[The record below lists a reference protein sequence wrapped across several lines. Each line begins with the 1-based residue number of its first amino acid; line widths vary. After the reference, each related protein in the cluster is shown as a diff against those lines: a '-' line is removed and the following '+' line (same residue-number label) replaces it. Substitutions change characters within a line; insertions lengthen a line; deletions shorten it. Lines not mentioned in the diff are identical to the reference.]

1 MLKRCA
7 AFLVCLTAV
16 LAAPIVHAQDRS
28 VTVFAAA
35 SLKNA
40 LDDVNAAFNRAGGA
54 KVVVSYAATSAL
66 VKQIEQGAPADV
78 FLSADVRWMD
88 YAAEHKLVATGT
100 RVNLLG
106 NKLALIAPKNSKL
119 DNIAIGPGFDIA
131 KLAGDGRIAVADV
144 KAVPAGR
151 YAKAALEALGAWAGV
166 ENRLAQAENVRA
178 ALAYVSRGEA
188 PIGIVYA
195 TDARID
201 PGVKVV
207 GLFPDGSH
215 PAVTYPVA
223 ATTGANA
230 EAERYLGFLRSAAA
244 KAIFEAY
251 GFSFLVRPTS

>member
-1 MLKRCA
+1 
-7 AFLVCLTAV
+7 
-16 LAAPIVHAQDRS
+16 
-28 VTVFAAA
+28 
-35 SLKNA
+35 
-40 LDDVNAAFNRAGGA
+40 
-54 KVVVSYAATSAL
+54 
-66 VKQIEQGAPADV
+66 
-78 FLSADVRWMD
+78 
-88 YAAEHKLVATGT
+88 
-100 RVNLLG
+100 
-106 NKLALIAPKNSKL
+106 
-119 DNIAIGPGFDIA
+119 
-131 KLAGDGRIAVADV
+131 VADV